1 MTEYLDLEMLRQLQR
16 ALSSVAGR
24 VIRIACADGTAYLS
38 DGDDPSAWQE
48 PEIAFSTPVIVG
60 GDLAGHLQLTGPD
73 RAPSA
78 PEDPKWL
85 SRFMKLMA
93 HVIGRLCE
101 REQLLRSRAEEM
113 AMLYRLTAEFTGQ
126 RDLQSVLDLVA
137 RTVVEVL
144 GVKGCMIRLLSDSGE
159 ELLVKA
165 VYGLSREYLDKG
177 PLRVADSQIDQE
189 VIRTLR
195 PVYVRDQ
202 RKDSRIVYP
211 VEARDE
217 GIVSALCAPLVYHGR
232 AEGVLRVYTRQVHQ
246 FNWFETSLLE
256 AIGAQAAAAIVN
268 ARLNADAAQSEE
280 MRRQLALAGEVQ
292 REMIPA
298 GPPSIAGFDIGAVYV
313 PSMQL
318 SGDFYDF
325 IPLED
330 GNLGLAIC
338 DVVGKGVRA
347 SLLMASIRAS
357 LRAHAVNIYDMAT
370 VMKHVN
376 RDLCADSLISDFA
389 TMFYGVLDTKSLRL
403 TYSNAGHPPPVL
415 IRDGHPCR
423 LTTGGT
429 VLGVDPDRRYNT
441 EAFQLKAGDV
451 VMAFTDGL
459 PEALNFQDESFG
471 MARVEQSLQE
481 AAQMDLSA
489 EGIVKHVVWNM
500 RKFAGLQRR
509 FDDLTLV
516 AFRVL

>member
-165 VYGLSREYLDKG
+165 HFDV
-177 PLRVADSQIDQE
+177 
-189 VIRTLR
+189 
-195 PVYVRDQ
+195 
-202 RKDSRIVYP
+202 
-211 VEARDE
+211 
-217 GIVSALCAPLVYHGR
+217 
-232 AEGVLRVYTRQVHQ
+232 
-246 FNWFETSLLE
+246 
-256 AIGAQAAAAIVN
+256 AAAM
-268 ARLNADAAQSEE
+268 Q
-280 MRRQLALAGEVQ
+280 AG
-292 REMIPA
+292 
-298 GPPSIAGFDIGAVYV
+298 
-313 PSMQL
+313 
-318 SGDFYDF
+318 
-325 IPLED
+325 
-330 GNLGLAIC
+330 
-338 DVVGKGVRA
+338 
-347 SLLMASIRAS
+347 
-357 LRAHAVNIYDMAT
+357 
-370 VMKHVN
+370 
-376 RDLCADSLISDFA
+376 
-389 TMFYGVLDTKSLRL
+389 
-403 TYSNAGHPPPVL
+403 
-415 IRDGHPCR
+415 
-423 LTTGGT
+423 
-429 VLGVDPDRRYNT
+429 
-441 EAFQLKAGDV
+441 
-451 VMAFTDGL
+451 
-459 PEALNFQDESFG
+459 
-471 MARVEQSLQE
+471 
-481 AAQMDLSA
+481 
-489 EGIVKHVVWNM
+489 
-500 RKFAGLQRR
+500 
-509 FDDLTLV
+509 
-516 AFRVL
+516 

>member
-1 MTEYLDLEMLRQLQR
+1 
-16 ALSSVAGR
+16 
-24 VIRIACADGTAYLS
+24 
-38 DGDDPSAWQE
+38 
-48 PEIAFSTPVIVG
+48 
-60 GDLAGHLQLTGPD
+60 
-73 RAPSA
+73 
-78 PEDPKWL
+78 
-85 SRFMKLMA
+85 
-93 HVIGRLCE
+93 
-101 REQLLRSRAEEM
+101 
-113 AMLYRLTAEFTGQ
+113 
-126 RDLQSVLDLVA
+126 VLDLVA

-144 GVKGCMIRLLSDSGE
+144 GAKGCMIRLLSESGE

-202 RKDSRIVYP
+202 RRDPRIVYP

-268 ARLNADAAQSEE
+268 ARLNDEAAQSEQ

-292 REMIPA
+292 REMIPG
-298 GPPSIAGFDIGAVYV
+298 GPPKLAGYDIGAVYV

-325 IPLED
+325 IDLEED
-330 GNLGLAIC
+330 NIGVAIC

-357 LRAHAVNIYDMAT
+357 LRAHAVNVYDMAT
-370 VMKHVN
+370 VMKNVN

-389 TMFYGVLDTKSLRL
+389 TMFYGVLDTQAHRL
-403 TYSNAGHPPPVL
+403 TYSNAGHPPPILV
-415 IRDGHPCR
+415 REGRGHP
-423 LTTGGT
+423 LATGGT

-441 EAFQLKAGDV
+441 EAFQLHPGDV

-459 PEALNFQDESFG
+459 PEALNFQDEPFG
-471 MARVEQSLQE
+471 MARVEE
-481 AAQMDLSA
+481 ALVEAVGMELSA
-489 EGIVKHVVWNM
+489 EGIAKHVVWSM

-516 AFRVL
+516 AIRVL